1 MAPSASVL
9 RAAFDLQPMAQCLLS
24 ASTEPTFI
32 AVNQA
37 FIKIVGR
44 TQQQLEGH
52 RVYEVFPTD
61 PDLPSDSGPN
71 AMRSALERVIQTRL
85 PYSVT
90 VRYPIRITQP
100 DGMPF
105 VEDRYWSTS
114 TAPIFD
120 ESGEIACLLHHTED
134 VTEQRRSNASLRK
147 TMAQI
152 DAALRISRLGTFEW
166 NMKTGRVMHSERMR
180 EIFGFAPDAG
190 LFAEEYFERMH
201 PDDLSE
207 VKALIAAS
215 LAGAGYVQQSFRLIL
230 PGGEL
235 RYVESMA
242 CSERGDD
249 GAWERH
255 IGVAIDV
262 TDRVR
267 REQALQE
274 ARRQEEFLAMLAHEL
289 RNPLAPIAA
298 AAHLL
303 QLPGV
308 DAAQMQRAVAIIG
321 RQVRHMTSLV
331 DDLLDVSRVTR
342 GLVNLQLED
351 VDLRQTVLGAIEQAR
366 PLLDAM
372 EHKLT
377 THTPPKPALAR
388 ADPKRLI
395 QVVTNLLT
403 NAAKYTPRG
412 GQINIDLEVVAE
424 QVHLSVSDTGIGMSA
439 TLLEHCFDLFVQ
451 GERSSERAGGGLGV
465 GLALVRRLVELHQGR
480 VHAAS
485 QGEGKG
491 SRVTISLPRLLLQSS
506 PVGRDGLEAPSQ
518 AAGLTS
524 PGLSVLVVDDNM
536 DAAEMLGALVA
547 AMGHCFLIENDPC
560 RVPDLVRRERPA
572 VCLVDIGMPVMDG
585 YELARRLRAQGGR
598 QPILVAVSGYGQTQ
612 DRERSSAAGFDAH
625 LTKPVD
631 TNKLAELLSRA
642 CATA

>member
-1 MAPSASVL
+1 MP
-9 RAAFDLQPMAQCLLS
+9 
-24 ASTEPTFI
+24 
-32 AVNQA
+32 
-37 FIKIVGR
+37 IV
-44 TQQQLEGH
+44 E
-52 RVYEVFPTD
+52 E
-61 PDLPSDSGPN
+61 
-71 AMRSALERVIQTRL
+71 
-85 PYSVT
+85 
-90 VRYPIRITQP
+90 
-100 DGMPF
+100 
-105 VEDRYWSTS
+105 RYWSTT

-120 ESGEIACLLHHTED
+120 QSSEIACLLHHTED

-147 TMAQI
+147 TRAQI

-180 EIFGFAPDAG
+180 EIFGFTPDEG

-215 LAGAGYVQQSFRLIL
+215 LAGTGYVQQSFRLIM

-249 GAWERH
+249 GEWERH
-255 IGVAIDV
+255 IGVTIDV
-262 TDRVR
+262 TDRIR

-274 ARRQEEFLAMLAHEL
+274 ARRQDEFLAMLAHEL

-298 AAHLL
+298 AAHIL
-303 QLPGV
+303 QLPGA
-308 DAAQMQRAVAIIG
+308 DAVQMQRAIAIIG

-351 VDLRQTVLGAIEQAR
+351 VDLRQTVLEAIEQVR

-372 EHKLT
+372 EQKLT
-377 THTPPKPALAR
+377 TNTPPKPALAW
-388 ADPKRLI
+388 ADPKRLV
-395 QVVTNLLT
+395 QVVTNLLN
-403 NAAKYTPRG
+403 NAAKYTPCG
-412 GQINIDLEVVAE
+412 GKINIDLEVDAE
-424 QVHLSVSDTGIGMSA
+424 QIHLSVSDTGIGMSA

-465 GLALVRRLVELHQGR
+465 GLALVRHLVELHQGR

-506 PVGRDGLEAPSQ
+506 PIGRAGLEAPPQ
-518 AAGLTS
+518 AAGRTS
-524 PGLSVLVVDDNM
+524 PGLSVLVVDDNR
-536 DAAEMLGALVA
+536 DAAEMLAALVT
-547 AMGHCFLIENDPC
+547 AMGHCSVVENDSC
-560 RVPDLVRRERPA
+560 RVPDFVKRERPDM
-572 VCLVDIGMPVMDG
+572 CLVDIGMPVMDG
-585 YELARRLRAQGGR
+585 YELARRLRAQEGR
-598 QPILVAVSGYGQTQ
+598 QPILVAVSGYGQPL
-612 DRERSSAAGFDAH
+612 DKERSSAAGFDAH

-631 TNKLAELLSRA
+631 INELAELLSRA
-642 CATA
+642 GATA

>member
-1 MAPSASVL
+1 
-9 RAAFDLQPMAQCLLS
+9 MAQCLLS

-37 FIKIVGR
+37 FIQTVGR
-44 TQQQLEGH
+44 TQQQLEGQ
-52 RVYEVFPTD
+52 RVYEVFPPD
-61 PDLPSDSGPN
+61 PDLLADSGPN
-71 AMRSALERVIQTRL
+71 AMRSAMERVIQTRL

-90 VRYPIRITQP
+90 LRYPIEMTQP
-100 DGMPF
+100 DGMPL
-105 VEDRYWSTS
+105 VEDRYWSTT

-166 NMKTGRVMHSERMR
+166 NMKTGRVMQSERMR
-180 EIFGFAPDAG
+180 EIFGFASDEG
-190 LFAEEYFERMH
+190 LLAEEYFERMH

-215 LAGAGYVQQSFRLIL
+215 LAGAGYVQQSFRLIM

-242 CSERGDD
+242 SSERGDE
-249 GAWERH
+249 GQWERH

-274 ARRQEEFLAMLAHEL
+274 ARRQDEFLAMLAHEL

-303 QLPGV
+303 QLPGA
-308 DAAQMQRAVAIIG
+308 DAAQVQRASAIIG

-342 GLVNLQLED
+342 GLVNLQLEE
-351 VDLRQTVLGAIEQAR
+351 VDLRQTVAGAIEQVR

-372 EHKLT
+372 GHKLT
-377 THTPPKPALAR
+377 TNTPPKPALAR
-388 ADPKRLI
+388 ADPKRLV
-395 QVVTNLLT
+395 QVVTNLLS

-412 GQINIDLEVVAE
+412 GQINIDLEVDAE
-424 QVHLSVSDTGIGMSA
+424 QVHLSVGDTGVGMSA
-439 TLLEHCFDLFVQ
+439 TLLERCFDLFVQ
-451 GERSSERAGGGLGV
+451 GERSSERAGGGLGI
-465 GLALVRRLVELHQGR
+465 GLALVRRLMELHQGR
-480 VHAAS
+480 VHAS
-485 QGEGKG
+485 SEGEGKG
-491 SRVTISLPRLLLQSS
+491 SRVTISLPTLPPSS
-506 PVGRDGLEAPSQ
+506 PVGRAGPEAPPQ

-524 PGLSVLVVDDNM
+524 PGLSVLVVDDNR
-536 DAAEMLGALVA
+536 DVAEMLGALVT
-547 AMGHCFLIENDPC
+547 AMGHCSLIENDPC
-560 RVPDLVRRERPA
+560 RVPDLVKRERPA
-572 VCLVDIGMPVMDG
+572 VCLVDIGMPVMNG
-585 YELARRLRAQGGR
+585 YELARRLRAQEGR
-598 QPILVAVSGYGQTQ
+598 QPLLIAVSGYGQQQ
-612 DRERSSAAGFDAH
+612 DKERSSAAGFDAH

-631 TNKLAELLSRA
+631 TNELAELLSRA
-642 CATA
+642 CAPP

>member
-1 MAPSASVL
+1 
-9 RAAFDLQPMAQCLLS
+9 MAQCLLS

-37 FIKIVGR
+37 FIQAVGR
-44 TQQQLEGH
+44 TRPQLEGK

-61 PDLPSDSGPN
+61 PDLPADSGPN
-71 AMRSALERVIQTRL
+71 ALRFALKRVFKTRL
-85 PYSVT
+85 PYSAT
-90 VRYPIRITQP
+90 VRYPLEVTQP
-100 DGMPF
+100 DGMPL
-105 VEDRYWSTS
+105 VEDRYWSTT

-134 VTEQRRSNASLRK
+134 VTEQRRANAALQK

-152 DAALRISRLGTFEW
+152 NAALSISRLGTFEW
-166 NMKTGRVMHSERMR
+166 NLKTGRVMHSERLR
-180 EIFGFAPDAG
+180 EIYGFTPDEG
-190 LFAEEYFERMH
+190 FVAEEYFERTH

-215 LAGAGYVQQSFRLIL
+215 LTAEGFVQQSFRVIL

-249 GAWERH
+249 GEWERH

-274 ARRQEEFLAMLAHEL
+274 ASRQDEFLAMLAHEL

-303 QLPGV
+303 QMPGA
-308 DAAQMQRAVAIIG
+308 DAAQVQRASAIIG

-331 DDLLDVSRVTR
+331 DDLLDVSRVSR
-342 GLVNLQLED
+342 GLVNLQLEA
-351 VDLRQTVLGAIEQAR
+351 VDLRQTVLEAIEQVR
-366 PLLDAM
+366 PLIDEM
-372 EHKLT
+372 GHKLAT
-377 THTPPKPALAR
+377 TTPPEPALAR
-388 ADPKRLI
+388 ADPKRVV
-395 QVVTNLLT
+395 QVVANLLS

-412 GQINIDLEVVAE
+412 GQISIDLDVDAE
-424 QVHLSVSDTGIGMSA
+424 QVHLSVGDTGVGMSA

-451 GERSSERAGGGLGV
+451 GERSSERAGGGLGI

-491 SRVTISLPRLLLQSS
+491 SRVTISLPNLPKSS
-506 PVGRDGLEAPSQ
+506 PVRRAGLEAPPQ

-524 PGLSVLVVDDNM
+524 SGLSVLVVDDNR
-536 DAAEMLGALVA
+536 DAAEMLGELVT
-547 AMGHCFLIENDPC
+547 AMGHCSSVENDPC
-560 RVPDLVRRERPA
+560 RVPDLVKRERPA

-585 YELARRLRAQGGR
+585 YELAHRLRAQEGR
-598 QPILVAVSGYGQTQ
+598 QPILVAVSGYGQPN
-612 DRERSSAAGFDAH
+612 DKERAFAAGFDAH

-631 TNKLAELLSRA
+631 TNELAKLLSRA
-642 CATA
+642 CTLA